1 MTRKPPSTTS
11 AWVEAGEPG
20 LADVLRSAAG
30 IPRRVWRAR
39 ELVAA
44 SVRRELAARLSG
56 TLLGK
61 LWPLV
66 QPLLVFA
73 IYWFVFTRLLGFRMP
88 SLPPEQGAAMGV
100 WMFTGVLV
108 WTAFGEAVSRSAHAF
123 VENGNLIRKV
133 AFPVEVLPLEIVL
146 ASAATLGFGLIA
158 YLAVCFLTPL
168 WDAPGAGLLWI
179 PLLLVLQ
186 IAFTTGVAWI
196 VATAHALLRDT
207 QHVVAAGITVWMFVT
222 PVFWVPS
229 PEVVPGIA
237 EWLPWLR
244 LNPMHDCLYAWRHAL
259 MSGEPAFAFAD
270 SPASAVLRFGLWSL
284 ASLCVGAFT
293 LSAAQ
298 RRFSDEV

>member
-1 MTRKPPSTTS
+1 MSAPAREPAGGWVAAERPS
-11 AWVEAGEPG
+11 PG
-20 LADVLRSAAG
+20 AVLRDALGA
-30 IPRRVWRAR
+30 PARCLAAR

-56 TLLGK
+56 TVLGK

-108 WTAFGEAVSRSAHAF
+108 WTAFGEAVSRATHAF

-133 AFPVEVLPLEIVL
+133 AFPVEVLPFNVVL
-146 ASAATLGFGLIA
+146 AGTATLVFGLA
-158 YLAVCFLTPL
+158 AFLLVCLVTPL
-168 WDAPGAGLLWI
+168 WPAPGPALAWV
-179 PLLLVLQ
+179 PVLLVLHV
-186 IAFTTGVAWI
+186 AFTTGVAWI
-196 VATAHALLRDT
+196 VAAAHALVRDT

-244 LNPMHDCLYAWRHAL
+244 LNPLHDALYAWRHAL
-259 MSGEPAFAFAD
+259 MSGEPAFAFPD
-270 SPASAVLRFGLWSL
+270 PPAAAVARFAAWSV
-284 ASLCVGAFT
+284 ASLFAGAVV
-293 LSAAQ
+293 LAAAR
-298 RRFSDEV
+298 RRFADEV